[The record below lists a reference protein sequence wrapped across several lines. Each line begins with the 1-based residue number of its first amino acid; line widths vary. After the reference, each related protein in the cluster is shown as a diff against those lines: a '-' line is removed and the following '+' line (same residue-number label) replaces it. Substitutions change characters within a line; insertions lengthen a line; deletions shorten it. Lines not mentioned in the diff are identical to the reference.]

1 MARFLDRVILF
12 VVSWWS
18 NNQDPQQNE
27 NNEARGEARRR
38 GSTSTVVPAGSCHIM
53 SASGVATLGLAGAAA
68 PARFALI

>member
-53 SASGVATLGLAGAAA
+53 SANIDAASYSHHMES
-68 PARFALI
+68 PIGE